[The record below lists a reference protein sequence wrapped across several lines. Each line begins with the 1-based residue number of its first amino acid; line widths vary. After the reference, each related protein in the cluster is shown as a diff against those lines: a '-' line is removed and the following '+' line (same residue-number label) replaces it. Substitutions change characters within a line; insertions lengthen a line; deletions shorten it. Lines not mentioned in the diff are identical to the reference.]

1 MLFASQ
7 GRKCLRGVNKFKEGR
22 LTNERKEKTKAYKMM
37 TWRLKM
43 TRIELILEYYI
54 YSEGMKHSKGES
66 SI

>member
-1 MLFASQ
+1 LH
-7 GRKCLRGVNKFKEGR
+7 LRGVNISGEEINPKEGR
-22 LTNERKEKTKAYKMM
+22 LTNEREEKTRAYKMM